1 MLANKCR
8 SGGMELGGRTAVA
21 RTEACDIIV
30 IGAGSAAFEAAVAAK
45 HAGAARV
52 VMLEKAPE
60 AEFGGNARYS
70 GTGFRFVHGGAAE
83 IRQFVPDL
91 DDALFATMIIPPY
104 TAADFTGDLD
114 RMTRGRMNRE
124 LAQILVT
131 ESNAAVHW
139 MREVGIKWEP
149 LKEHAKVD
157 GKRYFERGIAIH
169 VAGGGVGQLTQ
180 WRRIA
185 EEVGIEI
192 RFDSPVCALHG
203 DLRRVEG
210 VGVSGPAGRYD
221 LMAKAV
227 IACAGGFQANPEMR
241 ARYLAGNTD
250 LMKVRGSRHDT
261 GEVLRLLLELGAR
274 AAGQWQSGHMSP
286 IDAKA
291 PDFETPQ
298 HADGRGNTQSRYDY
312 PFGISVNALG
322 MRFFDE
328 GEAQHSYTYAK
339 TGRAVLAQ
347 PGAAAYQ
354 IYDQSGI
361 KCFRYPNHEMTF
373 VEADTIAALAGKI
386 GVEPKVLVH
395 TVDEFNRAV
404 CDDRPFDPRRPD
416 GRATRGLGI
425 PKSNWA
431 VRIEQPPFR
440 ALPVTGGITF
450 TFGGVDVSRNAQVIN
465 TIDQPIKGLFASGDI
480 VGLFFH
486 NYPSFTG
493 QTRNA
498 VFGRLAGRAAVEEN

>member
-1 MLANKCR
+1 VR
-8 SGGMELGGRTAVA
+8 VET
-21 RTEACDIIV
+21 CDIIV
-30 IGAGSAAFEAAVAAK
+30 IGGGSSAFDAAVAA
-45 HAGAARV
+45 HEAGARRI

-60 AEFGGNARYS
+60 AEYGGNARFS
-70 GTGFRFVHGGAAE
+70 GTGFRFVHAGADE
-83 IRQFVPDL
+83 IRQFLPDI
-91 DDALFATMIIPPY
+91 DDGLFATMTIPAY
-104 TAADFTGDLD
+104 SADDFMADLD
-114 RMTRGRMNRE
+114 RMTQGRMNRE
-124 LAQILVT
+124 LARTLVD

-139 MREVGIKWEP
+139 MQKVGIAWEP
-149 LKEHAKVD
+149 LKEHAKVN

-185 EEVGIEI
+185 EDRGIEI
-192 RFDSPVCALHG
+192 RFESPVCAVLG

-210 VGVSGPAGRYD
+210 VTVSAPDGRYD
-221 LMAKAV
+221 LKAKAV

-241 ARYLAGNTD
+241 ARYLTGFTD
-250 LMKVRGSRHDT
+250 LMKVRGSKHDT
-261 GEVLRLLLELGAR
+261 GEVLRMLIDLGAR
-274 AAGQWQSGHMSP
+274 SAGHWQTGHMSP

-312 PFGISVNALG
+312 PYGISVNALG
-322 MRFFDE
+322 VRFFDE

-354 IYDQSGI
+354 IYDRTGI
-361 KCFRYPNHEMTF
+361 GCHRDPHHEATF
-373 VEADTIAALAGKI
+373 FEATTIAELAPKI
-386 GVEPKVLVH
+386 GLHPDVLTH

-404 CDDRPFDPRRPD
+404 SDERPFDPRRPD
-416 GRATRGLGI
+416 GRATVGLAI

-431 VRIEQPPFR
+431 TRIEQPPFR
-440 ALPVTGGITF
+440 AYPVTGGITF
-450 TFGGVDVSRNAQVIN
+450 TFGGVEVNRNAQVIS

-498 VFGRLAGRAAVEEN
+498 VFGRLAGKAAVEEN

>member
-1 MLANKCR
+1 
-8 SGGMELGGRTAVA
+8 VA
-21 RTEACDIIV
+21 RLEHCDIIV
-30 IGAGSAAFEAAVAAK
+30 IGGGSAAFEAAVAARK
-45 HAGAARV
+45 AGAGRV

-60 AEFGGNARYS
+60 AEYGGNARYS
-70 GTGFRFVHGGAAE
+70 GTGFRFVHAGADE
-83 IRQFVPDL
+83 IRQFVPDV
-91 DDALFATMIIPPY
+91 DDALFATMTIPPY
-104 TAADFTGDLD
+104 SAGDFMADLD
-114 RMTRGRMNRE
+114 RMTQGRMNRA
-124 LAQILVT
+124 LAQTLVE

-139 MREVGIKWEP
+139 MRDIGITWEP
-149 LKEHAKVD
+149 LKEHAKVG

-185 EEVGIEI
+185 EGLGIEI
-192 RFDSPVCALHG
+192 RFESPVCAIDG

-210 VGVSGPAGRYD
+210 VAVSGPDGRYD
-221 LMAKAV
+221 LRAKAV

-250 LMKVRGSRHDT
+250 MMKVRGSKHDT
-261 GEVLRLLLELGAR
+261 GEVLRLLLDLGVR
-274 AAGQWQSGHMSP
+274 PAGHWQSGHMSP

-312 PFGISVNALG
+312 PFGITVNALG
-322 MRFFDE
+322 LRFFDE

-339 TGRAVLAQ
+339 TGRAVLGQ
-347 PGAAAYQ
+347 PGAHAFQ
-354 IYDQSGI
+354 IYDQKGL
-361 KCFRYPNHEMTF
+361 KCLRYPHHKATF
-373 VEADTIAALAGKI
+373 VEADTIADLAAKAGL
-386 GVEPKVLVH
+386 EPAVLTH
-395 TVDEFNRAV
+395 TVAEFNGAV
-404 CDDRPFDPRRPD
+404 ADDTPFDPSRLD
-416 GRATRGLGI
+416 GKAAKGLAI

-431 VRIEQPPFR
+431 IRIDEPPFR
-440 ALPVTGGITF
+440 AYPVTGGITF
-450 TFGGVDVSRNAQVIN
+450 TFGGVEVNRNAQVMN

-498 VFGRLAGRAAVEEN
+498 VFGRLAGRTAVAEN